1 MIGEH
6 LIEVKDLTKVY
17 GEGPSMVK
25 ALAGV
30 TITIERGEF
39 VTITGSSGSGKST
52 LMHLLG
58 CLDKPTSGSYKLS
71 GQEVSSLSK
80 DQLADVRGKEIGFVF
95 QSFNLLARTS
105 ALENVQLPMVYAG
118 IGRTERDTKARDILH
133 KVGLGDRVNH
143 KPNELSGGQQQ
154 RVAIARALVN
164 GAPVIM
170 ADEPTGNLDSA
181 SSIEIMTLFRNLNTD
196 NNITIILV
204 THATDVATWAKRIVS
219 FKDGLII
226 DDHSVSLPRNG
237 SHRAKERKTA

>member
-1 MIGEH
+1 MSQSH
-6 LIEVKDLTKVY
+6 LIEVENVTKVY
-17 GEGPSMVK
+17 GEGASLVK

-30 TITIERGEF
+30 SITIDHGEF

-58 CLDKPTSGSYKLS
+58 CLDSPTTGSYKLS
-71 GQEVSSLSK
+71 GQEVSSLSR
-80 DQLADVRGKEIGFVF
+80 DELADVRGKQIGFVF

-118 IGRTERDTKARDILH
+118 IGGAERDQKARSILQ
-133 KVGLGDRVNH
+133 KVGLGERMNH

-164 GAPVIM
+164 GAPLIM

-181 SSIEIMTLFRNLNTD
+181 SSVEIMTLFRNLNIE
-196 NNITIILV
+196 NNITVIVV
-204 THATDVATWAKRIVS
+204 THATDVATWAKRIVN

-226 DDHSVSLPRNG
+226 DDHLVRLPG
-237 SHRAKERKTA
+237 SRKDKVAHKRVA

>member
-1 MIGEH
+1 MSYQH
-6 LIEVKDLTKVY
+6 LIEVRDLTKVY
-17 GEGPSMVK
+17 GEGAAVVK

-30 TITIERGEF
+30 TLTIEQGEF

-58 CLDKPTSGSYKLS
+58 CLDTPTSGSYKLS
-71 GQEVSSLSK
+71 GQEVSTLSK
-80 DQLADVRGKEIGFVF
+80 DQLADARGRLIGFVF
-95 QSFNLLARTS
+95 QSFNLLPRTS

-118 IGRTERDTKARDILH
+118 IGRFERDRKGREILQ
-133 KVGLGDRVNH
+133 KVGLGERMNH

-164 GAPVIM
+164 GAPLIM

-181 SSIEIMTLFRNLNTD
+181 SSIEIMSLFRDLNAK
-196 NNITIILV
+196 NKITIILV

-226 DDHSVSLPRNG
+226 DDHIVSSPRLHG
-237 SHRAKERKTA
+237 HRKTA

>member
-1 MIGEH
+1 MSDEH
-6 LIEVKDLTKVY
+6 LIEVKDLAKVY
-17 GEGPSMVK
+17 GEGASTVK

-30 TITIERGEF
+30 SITIERGEF

-58 CLDKPTSGSYKLS
+58 CLDIPTSGSCRLS
-71 GQEVSSLSK
+71 GQEVSTLSK
-80 DQLADVRGKEIGFVF
+80 DQLADVRGRQIGFVF

-118 IGRTERDTKARDILH
+118 IGRMERDAKAREILT
-133 KVGLGDRVNH
+133 KVGLGDRMNH

-164 GAPVIM
+164 GAPLIM

-181 SSIEIMTLFRNLNTD
+181 SSIEIMTLFRNLNLE
-196 NNITIILV
+196 NKITIILV

-219 FKDGLII
+219 FKDGLIT
-226 DDHSVSLPRNG
+226 DDHFVVLPRIG
-237 SHRAKERKTA
+237 KHGARERKTA

>member
-1 MIGEH
+1 VIGEH

-181 SSIEIMTLFRNLNTD
+181 SSIEIMTLFRNLNAD

>member
-1 MIGEH
+1 VSHEH
-6 LIEVKDLTKVY
+6 LIEVKDLAKVY
-17 GEGPSMVK
+17 GEGASTVK
-25 ALAGV
+25 ALGGV

-80 DQLADVRGKEIGFVF
+80 DQLADVRGRQIGFVF

-118 IGRTERDTKARDILH
+118 VGRMERDKKAREILF
-133 KVGLGDRVNH
+133 KVGLGDRMNH

-164 GAPVIM
+164 GAPLIM

-181 SSIEIMTLFRNLNTD
+181 SSIEIMTLFRDLNAD

-204 THATDVATWAKRIVS
+204 THAVSGQRI
-219 FKDGLII
+219 G
-226 DDHSVSLPRNG
+226 G
-237 SHRAKERKTA
+237 HRSKERKTA

>member
-1 MIGEH
+1 MSYQH
-6 LIEVKDLTKVY
+6 LIEVRDLTKVY
-17 GEGPSMVK
+17 GEGAAVVK

-30 TITIERGEF
+30 TLTIEQGEF

-58 CLDKPTSGSYKLS
+58 CLDTPTSGSYKLS
-71 GQEVSSLSK
+71 GQEVSTLSK
-80 DQLADVRGKEIGFVF
+80 DQLADARGRLIGFVF
-95 QSFNLLARTS
+95 QSFNLLPRTS

-118 IGRTERDTKARDILH
+118 IGRSERDRKAREILQ
-133 KVGLGDRVNH
+133 KVGLGERMNH

-164 GAPVIM
+164 GAPLIM

-181 SSIEIMTLFRNLNTD
+181 SSIEIMSLFRDLNAR
-196 NNITIILV
+196 NKITIILV

-226 DDHSVSLPRNG
+226 DDRIVSSPRLHG
-237 SHRAKERKTA
+237 HRKTA

>member
-1 MIGEH
+1 
-6 LIEVKDLTKVY
+6 
-17 GEGPSMVK
+17 
-25 ALAGV
+25 
-30 TITIERGEF
+30 
-39 VTITGSSGSGKST
+39 
-52 LMHLLG
+52 MHLLG

-71 GQEVSSLSK
+71 GQEVSTLSK
-80 DQLADVRGKEIGFVF
+80 DQLADARGRQIGFVF
-95 QSFNLLARTS
+95 QSFNLLPRTS

-118 IGRTERDTKARDILH
+118 LGRSERDKKAREILH
-133 KVGLGDRVNH
+133 KVGLGERMNH

-164 GAPVIM
+164 GAPLIM

-181 SSIEIMTLFRNLNTD
+181 SSIEIMTLFRDLNTN

-226 DDHSVSLPRNG
+226 DDHRRERGFEL
-237 SHRAKERKTA
+237 RA

>member
-1 MIGEH
+1 MIDVP
-6 LIEVKDLTKVY
+6 LIEVKDLTKIY
-17 GEGPSMVK
+17 GEGASLVK

-30 TITIERGEF
+30 TLTIKQGEF

-58 CLDKPTSGSYKLS
+58 CLDTPTSGSYKLS
-71 GQEVSSLSK
+71 GQEVSTLSK
-80 DQLADVRGKEIGFVF
+80 DQLADARGKQIGFVF
-95 QSFNLLARTS
+95 QSFNLLPRTS
-105 ALENVQLPMVYAG
+105 ALENVQLPMIYAG
-118 IGRTERDTKARDILH
+118 VGRPERDRKAREILQ
-133 KVGLGDRVNH
+133 KVGLAERMNH

-164 GAPVIM
+164 GAPLIM

-181 SSIEIMTLFRNLNTD
+181 SSIEIMTLFRDLNA
-196 NNITIILV
+196 NNRITIILV

-226 DDHSVSLPRNG
+226 EDRLVSQPRV
-237 SHRAKERKTA
+237 HEHKKRKTA

>member
-1 MIGEH
+1 VSYGH

-17 GEGPSMVK
+17 GEGASIVK

-30 TITIERGEF
+30 SITIDQGEF

-71 GQEVSSLSK
+71 GQEVSALSK
-80 DQLADVRGKEIGFVF
+80 DQLADARGRQIGFVF
-95 QSFNLLARTS
+95 QSFNLLPRTS

-118 IGRTERDTKARDILH
+118 LGRSERDKKAREILQ
-133 KVGLGDRVNH
+133 KVGLGERMNH

-164 GAPVIM
+164 GAPLIM

-181 SSIEIMTLFRNLNTD
+181 SSIEIMTLFRDLNT
-196 NNITIILV
+196 NNKITIILV

-226 DDHSVSLPRNG
+226 DDHRVSALRTHG
-237 SHRAKERKTA
+237 HRKTA

>member
-1 MIGEH
+1 VIDEH
-6 LIEVKDLTKVY
+6 LIEVKDLAKVY

-80 DQLADVRGKEIGFVF
+80 DQLADVRGKQIGFVF

-196 NNITIILV
+196 TNITIILV

-226 DDHSVSLPRNG
+226 DDHSVSLLRDG
-237 SHRAKERKTA
+237 RHRAKERKTA

>member
-1 MIGEH
+1 
-6 LIEVKDLTKVY
+6 LDL
-17 GEGPSMVK
+17 ESCRHEMLA
-25 ALAGV
+25 ALAVFSGHQAIFLILGIASPV
-30 TITIERGEF
+30 LMTTF
-39 VTITGSSGSGKST
+39 TASSMGKGIANMGRYFHCRSHHREWYLRELFLGHGQLNKGRVGWTKQPT
-52 LMHLLG
+52 LYV
-58 CLDKPTSGSYKLS
+58 CY
-71 GQEVSSLSK
+71 
-80 DQLADVRGKEIGFVF
+80 RI
-95 QSFNLLARTS
+95 NLLARTS

-226 DDHSVSLPRNG
+226 DDHSVSLLRNG
-237 SHRAKERKTA
+237 RHRAKERKTA

>member
-1 MIGEH
+1 MSDEH
-6 LIEVKDLTKVY
+6 LIEVKDLAKVY
-17 GEGPSMVK
+17 GEGASMVK

-71 GQEVSSLSK
+71 GYEVSSLSK
-80 DQLADVRGKEIGFVF
+80 DQLADVRGKQIGFVF

-118 IGRTERDTKARDILH
+118 IGRMERESKAREILH
-133 KVGLGDRVNH
+133 KVGLGDRINH

-164 GAPVIM
+164 GAPLIM

-181 SSIEIMTLFRNLNTD
+181 SSIEIMTLFRNLNAD
-196 NNITIILV
+196 NKITIILV
-204 THATDVATWAKRIVS
+204 THATDVATWAKRIVR

-226 DDHSVSLPRNG
+226 ADHSVSLPRNG
-237 SHRAKERKTA
+237 RQRAKERKTA

>member
-1 MIGEH
+1 LSGEH
-6 LIEVKDLTKVY
+6 LIEVKDLAKVY
-17 GEGPSMVK
+17 GEGPSTVK

-80 DQLADVRGKEIGFVF
+80 DQLADVRGKQIGFVF

-118 IGRTERDTKARDILH
+118 IGRAERDRKAREILY
-133 KVGLGDRVNH
+133 KVGLGDRMNH
-143 KPNELSGGQQQ
+143 KP
-154 RVAIARALVN
+154 
-164 GAPVIM
+164 
-170 ADEPTGNLDSA
+170 T
-181 SSIEIMTLFRNLNTD
+181 SSPAANSKESR
-196 NNITIILV
+196 
-204 THATDVATWAKRIVS
+204 
-219 FKDGLII
+219 
-226 DDHSVSLPRNG
+226 LPG
-237 SHRAKERKTA
+237 HW

>member
-1 MIGEH
+1 VSDQH

-17 GEGPSMVK
+17 GEGASVVR

-30 TITIERGEF
+30 TLTIEQGEF

-58 CLDKPTSGSYKLS
+58 CLDTPTSGSYKLS
-71 GQEVSSLSK
+71 GQEVSTLSK
-80 DQLADVRGKEIGFVF
+80 DQLADARGKLIGFVF
-95 QSFNLLARTS
+95 QSFNLLPRTS

-118 IGRTERDTKARDILH
+118 TGRWEREKKAREILQ
-133 KVGLGDRVNH
+133 KVGLGDRMNH

-164 GAPVIM
+164 GAPLIM

-181 SSIEIMTLFRNLNTD
+181 SSIEIMSLFRDLNT
-196 NNITIILV
+196 NNRITIILV

-226 DDHSVSLPRNG
+226 DDHEVNVPRI
-237 SHRAKERKTA
+237 HRHRKTA

>member
-1 MIGEH
+1 
-6 LIEVKDLTKVY
+6 
-17 GEGPSMVK
+17 MVK

-30 TITIERGEF
+30 SIMIEQGEF

-58 CLDKPTSGSYKLS
+58 CLDKPTSGSYKLC
-71 GQEVSSLSK
+71 GLEVSTLSK
-80 DQLADVRGKEIGFVF
+80 DQLADARGKQIGFVF
-95 QSFNLLARTS
+95 QSFNLLPRTS

-118 IGRTERDTKARDILH
+118 IGRPEREKKAREILQ
-133 KVGLGDRVNH
+133 KVGLGERMNH

-164 GAPVIM
+164 GAPLIM

-181 SSIEIMTLFRNLNTD
+181 SSVEIMTLFRDLNTD
-196 NNITIILV
+196 NGITIILV

-226 DDHSVSLPRNG
+226 DDHPVSLSRFHG
-237 SHRAKERKTA
+237 HRLRERKSA

>member
-1 MIGEH
+1 MSHEH
-6 LIEVKDLTKVY
+6 LIEVKDLAKVY
-17 GEGPSMVK
+17 GEGASTVK
-25 ALAGV
+25 ALGGV

-80 DQLADVRGKEIGFVF
+80 DQLADVRGRQIGFVF

-118 IGRTERDTKARDILH
+118 VGRMERDKKAREILF
-133 KVGLGDRVNH
+133 KVGLGDRMNH

-164 GAPVIM
+164 GAPLIM

-181 SSIEIMTLFRNLNTD
+181 SSIEIMTLFRDLNAD

-204 THATDVATWAKRIVS
+204 THATDVATWAKRIVN

-226 DDHSVSLPRNG
+226 GDHAVSGQRIG
-237 SHRAKERKTA
+237 GHRSKERKTA